1 MRLNFEFND
10 AQVESLNAL
19 KQKTGA
25 ASMKDLFNNALTML
39 AWAVDEAAQGKEIEA
54 TDGKTSRV
62 FVTPL
67 LRQVRT
73 GATTGQVIMD
83 AVDKAVKEGRSVA
96 IPEDKGDQEDQAV
109 KEGRIPERHSF
120 TTPQ

>member
-1 MRLNFEFND
+1 MEGTQMRLNFEFND

-39 AWAVDEAAQGKEIEA
+39 EWAVDETEQGKEIVA
-54 TDGKTSRV
+54 TDGKDSRV

-67 LRQVRT
+67 LRQVRMSR
-73 GATTGQVIMD
+73 AVKD
-83 AVDKAVKEGRSVA
+83 AVEG
-96 IPEDKGDQEDQAV
+96 KGNSMPGMVVLDV
-109 KEGRIPERHSF
+109 EGLTGRERPA
-120 TTPQ
+120 TNR

>member
-39 AWAVDEAAQGKEIEA
+39 AWAVDEVAQGKEIEA

-73 GATTGQVIMD
+73 GAIL
-83 AVDKAVKEGRSVA
+83 RS
-96 IPEDKGDQEDQAV
+96 
-109 KEGRIPERHSF
+109 
-120 TTPQ
+120 

>member
-39 AWAVDEAAQGKEIEA
+39 EWAVDETEHGKEIVA
-54 TDGKTSRV
+54 TDGKESRV

-67 LRQVRT
+67 LRQVRMSR
-73 GATTGQVIMD
+73 VIKD
-83 AVDKAVKEGRSVA
+83 AVEG
-96 IPEDKGDQEDQAV
+96 KGNSMPGMVVLDV
-109 KEGRIPERHSF
+109 EGLTGRERPA
-120 TTPQ
+120 TNR

>member
-1 MRLNFEFND
+1 MEGTQMRLNFEFND

-39 AWAVDEAAQGKEIEA
+39 EWAVDETEQGKEIVA
-54 TDGKTSRV
+54 TDGKDSRV

-67 LRQVRT
+67 LRQVRMSR
-73 GATTGQVIMD
+73 AIKD
-83 AVDKAVKEGRSVA
+83 AVEVKGNSMPGMVVLDVEGLT
-96 IPEDKGDQEDQAV
+96 
-109 KEGRIPERHSF
+109 GRERPA
-120 TTPQ
+120 TNR

>member
-39 AWAVDEAAQGKEIEA
+39 EWAVDETEQGKEIVA
-54 TDGKTSRV
+54 TDGKESRV

-67 LRQVRT
+67 LRQVRMSR
-73 GATTGQVIMD
+73 AIKD
-83 AVDKAVKEGRSVA
+83 AVEG
-96 IPEDKGDQEDQAV
+96 KGNSMPGKVVLDV
-109 KEGRIPERHSF
+109 EGLTGRERPA
-120 TTPQ
+120 TNR

>member
-39 AWAVDEAAQGKEIEA
+39 EWAVDETEQGKEIVA
-54 TDGKTSRV
+54 TDGKDSRV

-67 LRQVRT
+67 LRQVRMSR
-73 GATTGQVIMD
+73 AIKD
-83 AVDKAVKEGRSVA
+83 AVEG
-96 IPEDKGDQEDQAV
+96 KGNSMPGMVVLDV
-109 KEGRIPERHSF
+109 EGLTGRERPA
-120 TTPQ
+120 TNR

>member
-1 MRLNFEFND
+1 MEGTQMRLNFEFND

-39 AWAVDEAAQGKEIEA
+39 EWAVDETEQGKEIVA
-54 TDGKTSRV
+54 TDGKDSRV

-67 LRQVRT
+67 LRQVRMSR
-73 GATTGQVIMD
+73 AIKD
-83 AVDKAVKEGRSVA
+83 AVEG
-96 IPEDKGDQEDQAV
+96 KGNSMPGMVVLDV
-109 KEGRIPERHSF
+109 EGLTGRERPA
-120 TTPQ
+120 TNR